1 MSVEIIAEA
10 AQGYLGDPPAK
21 TRLLVDCAAA
31 AQADI
36 VKFQLVYA
44 DEICTADHQHFDLF
58 RQLEM
63 PDADWRMVA
72 ERARSRDIGLFLD
85 VFGDRSLDLAC
96 RIGADGVKLHSTD
109 LLNVA
114 LMRHVAASPV
124 RRVVLSAGGTFDGE
138 LSAAVGILRE
148 KRLVL
153 MHGFQGYPTRA
164 DENQLARLER
174 LRRAYPQC
182 EIGFADH
189 VSEDEPERLWLSA
202 VAIGAGATVIE
213 KHITPARALKEE
225 DHESALNVDDFRAFA
240 AAMRLA
246 SAALGTMSNEEDF
259 GMTQAEVA
267 YRHKMKKQVVAAS
280 DLEPGAT
287 LSAAQLMLR
296 RTSAEGEICRDL
308 AAVEGRRLRR
318 AVSKGQAI
326 RPEDLA

>member
-1 MSVEIIAEA
+1 MSIEIIAEA

-21 TRLLVDCAAA
+21 TRVLVDGAAA

-44 DEICTADHQHFDLF
+44 DEICTPDHQHFDLF

-63 PDADWRMVA
+63 PDAEWQAVA
-72 ERARSRDIGLFLD
+72 ERARSRHIGFFLD

-109 LLNVA
+109 LLNTA
-114 LMRHVAASPV
+114 LIRRVAASPV
-124 RRVVLSAGGTFDGE
+124 PRVVLSAGGTYEAE
-138 LSAAVGILRE
+138 LSNAIGIVKG
-148 KRLVL
+148 KRVVL

-164 DENQLARLER
+164 GENQLARIER
-174 LRRAYPQC
+174 LRRAHPSC

-189 VSEDEPERLWLSA
+189 VPEDEPERLWLSA
-202 VAIGAGATVIE
+202 VAVGAGATIIE
-213 KHITPARALKEE
+213 KHITTARALKEE

-246 SAALGTMSNEEDF
+246 SDALGAATSAEDF
-259 GMTQAEVA
+259 GMTPAEVA
-267 YRHKMKKQVVAAS
+267 YRYKMKKQVVAAM
-280 DLEPGAT
+280 DLASGAT
-287 LSAAQLMLR
+287 LGAAQLVLK

-308 AAVEGRRLRR
+308 AEVEGRRLRR